1 MKILIYITLI
11 IKFYAQNT
19 IFFPIKIFQNLAMI
33 EISISNQKI
42 NLLYIP
48 TSVKTNGRF
57 LISPYNECDLIY
69 KQLNYCYYGL
79 TSKMQNYKDNVK
91 VYQTNYNGYIYNNYI
106 SINQINLGEME
117 YLNYSYSG
125 KPGIISFDEDL
136 LKILKQQK
144 IISNKIIIFKEDI
157 KNDDNIIN
165 VEIGKKYDINKFLSY
180 DTCKMIN
187 EIYACKLNALAFSS
201 SFNNYENTINVI
213 YSDIKQINVAFF
225 SYKICKNCLFG
236 KKKIIL
242 EFIKNLNPQFNCSI
256 SKDNLCYFCDPIDN
270 KIGFFIFGNSGI
282 KFEKL
287 ILNIDEELDD
297 YLYFSFHTI
306 ENLGFIIDQEEKK
319 IVFTSNSHDII
330 ISKKS
335 SSTIKTI
342 VFILFIEWIII
353 ILYIICNKAY

>member
-1 MKILIYITLI
+1 MKKYFTYYV
-11 IKFYAQNT
+11 K
-19 IFFPIKIFQNLAMI
+19 KMHGI
-33 EISISNQKI
+33 EI
-42 NLLYIP
+42 
-48 TSVKTNGRF
+48 KTNNF
-57 LISPYNECDLIY
+57 F
-69 KQLNYCYYGL
+69 NYPIIM
-79 TSKMQNYKDNVK
+79 K
-91 VYQTNYNGYIYNNYI
+91 NYI
-106 SINQINLGEME
+106 SNNLYFGGLFLKHDLDFFTSH
-117 YLNYSYSG
+117 YFS
-125 KPGIISFDEDL
+125 ISHPYYKDM
-136 LKILKQQK
+136 LKESIQK
-144 IISNKIIIFKEDI
+144 RIFPKISDQ
-157 KNDDNIIN
+157 D
-165 VEIGKKYDINKFLSY
+165 DINKFLSY

-213 YSDIKQINVAFF
+213 YSNIMQINIAFF

-306 ENLGFIIDQEEKK
+306 ENLGFIIDQEGEK
-319 IVFTSNSHDII
+319 IIFTSNSPDII

-335 SSTIKTI
+335 SSKIKTI